1 MQIIVMGNL
10 AISSSAINYKR
21 DASLKF
27 PASQEAIETERGG
40 AERERGRY
48 KVYKIKNTDESNSS
62 GGPLWLAEAAE
73 VAEGGRKLEMEIYE
87 RKIICGIW

>member
-27 PASQEAIETERGG
+27 PASQEAIETER
-40 AERERGRY
+40 ERGRVG
-48 KVYKIKNTDESNSS
+48 KSERALQSLQNQKHRRVKLKWP
-62 GGPLWLAEAAE
+62 PLT
-73 VAEGGRKLEMEIYE
+73 GR
-87 RKIICGIW
+87 GS

>member
-27 PASQEAIETERGG
+27 PASQEAIETEREG
-40 AERERGRY
+40 ERG
-48 KVYKIKNTDESNSS
+48 E
-62 GGPLWLAEAAE
+62 E
-73 VAEGGRKLEMEIYE
+73 
-87 RKIICGIW
+87 

>member
-27 PASQEAIETERGG
+27 PASQEAIETEREGEGG
-40 AERERGRY
+40 GRVRGRY

-62 GGPLWLAEAAE
+62 GGPL
-73 VAEGGRKLEMEIYE
+73 
-87 RKIICGIW
+87 

>member
-27 PASQEAIETERGG
+27 PTRSKRDRRRG
-40 AERERGRY
+40 RVRGRY

-62 GGPLWLAEAAE
+62 GGPL
-73 VAEGGRKLEMEIYE
+73 
-87 RKIICGIW
+87 

>member
-10 AISSSAINYKR
+10 AISHSAINYKR

-27 PASQEAIETERGG
+27 PSSQKSTKPTKTVELKLKRG
-40 AERERGRY
+40 
-48 KVYKIKNTDESNSS
+48 TPTC
-62 GGPLWLAEAAE
+62 GG
-73 VAEGGRKLEMEIYE
+73 EGGDMRLEIEIYMYE

>member
-27 PASQEAIETERGG
+27 PASQEAIETEGEGG
-40 AERERGRY
+40 RVRGRY

-73 VAEGGRKLEMEIYE
+73 VEEAEGGENWKWKFMKE
-87 RKIICGIW
+87 K

>member
-27 PASQEAIETERGG
+27 PASQEAIGT
-40 AERERGRY
+40 ERERG
-48 KVYKIKNTDESNSS
+48 
-62 GGPLWLAEAAE
+62 GGKSERALQSLQNQKHRRVKLKWWPPLTGR
-73 VAEGGRKLEMEIYE
+73 GGENWKWKFMKE
-87 RKIICGIW
+87 K